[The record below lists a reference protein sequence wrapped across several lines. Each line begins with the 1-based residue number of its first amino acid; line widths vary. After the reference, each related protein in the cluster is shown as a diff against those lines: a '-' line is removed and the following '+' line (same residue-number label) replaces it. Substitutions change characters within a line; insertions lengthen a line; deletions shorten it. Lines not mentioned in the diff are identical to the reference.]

1 MLVFVLFAVWF
12 SGGSLNLGQYGTFV
26 FSGLLSFFGGVD
38 VALPFMLDLMRL
50 PSDMYQL
57 YVVTG
62 VINGRSST
70 MLAAMN
76 LVVFTMLT
84 TASLT
89 GTMKINK
96 KKILISALACL
107 TLTAAVLLGS
117 RLYFSAVVKNVYQK
131 DVVVANMQLL
141 QNPAPYR
148 LYRDISEKKADPKL
162 RKLTPMERIR
172 KTNTIRVGYDPKR
185 IPFSYFNTVGEL
197 VGFDIDLAHQLAR
210 DFEWNIEFIPID
222 LENIA
227 EQLQTGIYDI
237 VVSGIAMTPDRM
249 EEMAFS
255 NPYLDT
261 TAALIVEDFRKD
273 EFATI
278 EKVRQMK
285 KLKIAIPGSNRN
297 FKEGLQQIYPNAEI
311 VMLDTSIDFFEKNFP
326 NLDAMMATAEGG
338 SAWTLL
344 YPKFHAVVIK
354 PETHKIPL
362 AFPIADRDPVLADII
377 NKWIYLR
384 KDSPGFKRKYDYWI
398 LGIGAEKKKPRWSV
412 VRNVLGW
419 GLDKDEKG
427 QEKPAAESKE

>member
-1 MLVFVLFAVWF
+1 
-12 SGGSLNLGQYGTFV
+12 
-26 FSGLLSFFGGVD
+26 
-38 VALPFMLDLMRL
+38 
-50 PSDMYQL
+50 
-57 YVVTG
+57 
-62 VINGRSST
+62 
-70 MLAAMN
+70 
-76 LVVFTMLT
+76 
-84 TASLT
+84 
-89 GTMKINK
+89 
-96 KKILISALACL
+96 
-107 TLTAAVLLGS
+107 
-117 RLYFSAVVKNVYQK
+117 LYFSAVVKNVYQK

-398 LGIGAEKKKPRWSV
+398 LGVGAEEKKPRWSV

-419 GLDKDEKG
+419 GLDEDEKG
-427 QEKPAAESKE
+427 QEKPAAKSKE